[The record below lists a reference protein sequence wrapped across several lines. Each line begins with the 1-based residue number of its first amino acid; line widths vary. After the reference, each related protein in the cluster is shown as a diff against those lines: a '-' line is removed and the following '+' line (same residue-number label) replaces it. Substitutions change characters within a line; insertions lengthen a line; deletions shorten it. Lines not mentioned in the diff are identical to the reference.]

1 MLLVIIS
8 VVVLFLVILL
18 PIPQIKDFNVRLGL
32 LLSAVLAMI
41 LGHIGFVGSI
51 QAAVFGIDKLSWVIG
66 LSIFGS
72 IYAQTQV
79 ETGAID
85 TVLNIFRASIGK
97 TPKGLVATIIITLVI
112 AGSLLGDAIASVTV
126 IGILVVKALDD
137 MGLSAEQTGC
147 ILLLGA
153 VLGSIMPPITQAI
166 FLSATL
172 VGTPVDPVIKMG
184 YVTVSILVVVS
195 ILWCWTFLKIK
206 ELPSE
211 LIPDRSVGKIFSD
224 ERSRLFPLFVL
235 VTIIILRSG
244 FQIDILQFMDP
255 MLNPL
260 GNIPILRA
268 VVAFGGVSRIL
279 QAIAVATI
287 VAFLGKALRGKAGEV
302 FKNGL
307 VSVSKTVQIQICAG
321 IMIGA
326 FYKAGMIEVVLA
338 FTKTLSATMLKFGG
352 GAMLMLVGMLTG
364 SQSTAQNT
372 IFSFLGPILTGN
384 LHVKPVEA
392 ALGGAHLAMAGQSMP
407 PACLT
412 TFVIVGIVG
421 GILAKKAD
429 PVRIMVLGLPITILS
444 ALIGYA
450 AWFGLF

>member
-1 MLLVIIS
+1 MLS
-8 VVVLFLVILL
+8 VVIPVVILFLAILL
-18 PIPQIKDFNVRLGL
+18 PIPQIKNYNVRFGL
-32 LLSAVLAMI
+32 LLSALTAMV
-41 LGHIGFVGSI
+41 LGHMSPGAGV

-79 ETGAID
+79 KMGAID
-85 TVLNIFRASIGK
+85 TVLETFRASIGK
-97 TPKGLVATIIITLVI
+97 TPKGLIASIILTLVI

-153 VLGSIMPPITQAI
+153 VLGSIMPPITQGL
-166 FLSATL
+166 FLASSL
-172 VGTPVDPVIKMG
+172 VGVSVDPVIRMG
-184 YVTVSILVVVS
+184 YVTVGILVVVS
-195 ILWCWTFLKIK
+195 ILWSWTFLKIK
-206 ELPSE
+206 KLPDE
-211 LIPDRSVGKIFSD
+211 LIPDRTVGKILAD
-224 ERSRLFPLFVL
+224 DWRCLVPLMIL

-244 FQIDILQFMDP
+244 FHIEVLQFLDP
-255 MLNPL
+255 VLSPL
-260 GNIPILRA
+260 KDIPILRA
-268 VVAFGGVSRIL
+268 VIAFGGVSRIL

-287 VAFLGKALRGKAGEV
+287 IAFFAKSVRSKGGEV
-302 FKNGL
+302 FKKGL
-307 VSVSKTVQIQICAG
+307 LSVSKTVQIQLCAG
-321 IMIGA
+321 IMIGV
-326 FYKAGMIEVVLA
+326 FYKAGMIDTVLA
-338 FTKTLSATMLKFGG
+338 FTKTLSAAMLKIGG

-372 IFSFLGPILTGN
+372 ILSFLGPVLTGN
-384 LHVKPVEA
+384 LDVKPVEA

-429 PVRIMVLGLPITILS
+429 PVKIMFLGFPITVLS
-444 ALIGYA
+444 AAIGYA

>member
-1 MLLVIIS
+1 MLSVLIP
-8 VVVLFLVILL
+8 VVVLFLAILL
-18 PIPQIKDFNVRLGL
+18 PIPQIKNYNVRFGL
-32 LLSAVLAMI
+32 LLSAVIAMI
-41 LGHIGFVGSI
+41 LGHLSPVQGI

-79 ETGAID
+79 KMGAID
-85 TVLNIFRASIGK
+85 TVLSTFRASIGK
-97 TPKGLVATIIITLVI
+97 TPKGLIAAIILTLVI

-137 MGLSAEQTGC
+137 MGLSPEQTGC

-153 VLGSIMPPITQAI
+153 VLGSIMPPITQGL
-166 FLSATL
+166 FLASSL
-172 VGTPVDPVIKMG
+172 VGTAVDPVIRMG
-184 YVTVSILVVVS
+184 YISVGGLVMVS
-195 ILWCWTFLKIK
+195 ILWSWTFLKIK
-206 ELPSE
+206 ELPAE
-211 LIPDRSVGKIFSD
+211 LVPDRNVGQILAD
-224 ERSRLFPLFVL
+224 EWKCLTPLIVL

-244 FQIDILQFMDP
+244 FHIELLQVMDPILQ
-255 MLNPL
+255 PL
-260 GNIPILRA
+260 KTIPIIRA

-287 VAFLGKALRGKAGEV
+287 IAFCTRAVRSRAAEV
-302 FKNGL
+302 FRDGL
-307 VSVSKTVQIQICAG
+307 VSVSKTVQIQLCAG
-321 IMIGA
+321 VMIGA
-326 FYKAGMIEVVLA
+326 FYKAGMIGTVLA
-338 FTKTLSATMLKFGG
+338 FTKTLSAAMLKFGG

-372 IFSFLGPILTGN
+372 IFSFMGPILTGN
-384 LHVKPVEA
+384 FDVQPVEA

-429 PVRIMVLGLPITILS
+429 PVKIMLLGFPITVLS
-444 ALIGYA
+444 AAIGYA